1 MIIGAGT
8 LMGIEGGAVGKGI
21 EVFLLVLLGVV
32 LFGAKRLPDAA
43 KALGESL
50 HLFKKAIRD
59 DEPGGTS
66 APPPIRQISGET
78 EPRPQPDRPPGPDPS
93 A

>member
-1 MIIGAGT
+1 
-8 LMGIEGGAVGKGI
+8 VGRGI

-59 DEPGGTS
+59 DPPNS
-66 APPPIRQISGET
+66 PAPPIRQISGET
-78 EPRPQPDRPPGPDPS
+78 EPQQTQPEHPRTDPG

>member
-8 LMGIEGGAVGKGI
+8 LMGTEGGAVGKGI

-59 DEPGGTS
+59 DEPHGTA

-78 EPRPQPDRPPGPDPS
+78 ESPADPPRGPDPS

>member
-1 MIIGAGT
+1 
-8 LMGIEGGAVGKGI
+8 MGRGI

-59 DEPGGTS
+59 DEPRS
-66 APPPIRQISGET
+66 APPPPIRQISGET
-78 EPRPQPDRPPGPDPS
+78 EPPADSPRGTDPS